1 MFWGA
6 CPSLQAAMAH
16 LMGNVDNVLRHE
28 ASVERSVDGLW
39 FCPIGATLGA
49 KVLC

>member
-6 CPSLQAAMAH
+6 CPSLRAA
-16 LMGNVDNVLRHE
+16 VVTCDNVLRHE